1 MISLSGELSLNDVF
15 SHKLS
20 PYPPALFQ
28 SKNILLKP
36 DKSQLLHAIK
46 DYTTTSE
53 AERTKSIPETD
64 HYVLDG
70 GSLLHRL
77 KWTEGSLYTSIA
89 GSYASFTINKY
100 GKATIVFDGYNG
112 EPSTKD
118 NAHERRKNHVSNK
131 VQITDA
137 TKFTGKKEDFLSN
150 NENKHAIIKLIGNQM
165 QERGCHVIHA
175 EGDADVEIVKA
186 AVAMSSYRSTTVI
199 GEDTDLLV
207 LLLFHSKTDCM
218 DLYFRSDKTNDK
230 ELFVYDIKLLKNLF
244 GKDAC
249 SDILFGHAFSGCN
262 TTSRIFGV
270 GKKSVFQK
278 VISEDNVFRSFA
290 KTFCTPSMD
299 PEIIDQEGCKAMVT
313 LFNGKEGESL
323 ESLRSRLLSK
333 RFVQQ
338 RALLNPKGSHQQHLL
353 QNFTLGEHIFN

>member
-1 MISLSGELSLNDVF
+1 MKPLIQLYCFKDFSWYNNEASCHPDDVLSHE
-15 SHKLS
+15 LS

-28 SKNILLKP
+28 GKNILLKP

-53 AERTKSIPETD
+53 VERTKSIPETD

-137 TKFTGKKEDFLSN
+137 TKFTGKK
-150 NENKHAIIKLIGNQM
+150 
-165 QERGCHVIHA
+165 
-175 EGDADVEIVKA
+175 
-186 AVAMSSYRSTTVI
+186 
-199 GEDTDLLV
+199 
-207 LLLFHSKTDCM
+207 
-218 DLYFRSDKTNDK
+218 
-230 ELFVYDIKLLKNLF
+230 
-244 GKDAC
+244 
-249 SDILFGHAFSGCN
+249 
-262 TTSRIFGV
+262 
-270 GKKSVFQK
+270 
-278 VISEDNVFRSFA
+278 
-290 KTFCTPSMD
+290 
-299 PEIIDQEGCKAMVT
+299 
-313 LFNGKEGESL
+313 
-323 ESLRSRLLSK
+323 
-333 RFVQQ
+333 
-338 RALLNPKGSHQQHLL
+338 
-353 QNFTLGEHIFN
+353 